1 MKVIP
6 TKDAVGMVL
15 CHDITQI
22 IRGVT
27 KDAAFR
33 KGHIVTEEDI
43 PVLLSLGKDRLYVWE
58 NDENT
63 LHENE
68 AAEIL
73 CALCRGENVGRGEVK
88 EGKISLHAECGGLL
102 KVNRPGMRA
111 VNRFGEMMIASRH
124 GNFAVKKGDPLAG
137 TRIIPLV
144 IAKEKMEK
152 ARAACLEASGGEKIL
167 NVKPFRHKKVGIL
180 TTGNE
185 VFYGRIRDTF
195 TPVILEKFAEYDAE
209 IIAHEICGDDD
220 RMETAAILRMAAAGA
235 DIIVCTGG
243 MSVDPDDRTP
253 LAIRNTGA
261 EIISYGAPVLPGA
274 MFLLSYLRQA
284 PQPARTDAVPEP
296 SAGTG
301 AGHEPS
307 VGTDAG
313 HEPSAGTDAGH
324 EPSVGTEADHE
335 PSACRQEER
344 TITIMGLPGCVM
356 YAKRTIF
363 DLILPRV
370 MADDPVTAEEL
381 ADLGEGGL
389 CLNCPVCTFPNC
401 AFGK

>member
-1 MKVIP
+1 MNPGRTESVIEGVLQIMKEIR
-6 TKDAVGMVL
+6 TQDAVGMVL

-43 PVLLSLGKDRLYVWE
+43 PVLLSLGKDYLYVWE

-73 CALCRGENVGRGEVK
+73 CALCQGENIGRGEVK
-88 EGKISLHAECGGLL
+88 EGKISLFAECDGLL
-102 KVNRPGMRA
+102 KVNSPGMRA

-124 GNFAVKKGDPLAG
+124 GNFAVKKGDLLAG

-144 IAKEKMEK
+144 IAKDKMEK
-152 ARAACLEASGGEKIL
+152 ARAESLQASGGEKIL
-167 NVKPFRHKKVGIL
+167 NVRPFKHKKVGIL

-185 VFYGRIRDTF
+185 VFYGRIKDTF
-195 TPVILEKFAEYDAE
+195 TPVILEKFAEYDTE
-209 IIAHEICGDDD
+209 IIAHETCSDDS
-220 RMETAAILRMAAAGA
+220 RMETGAILRMAAAGA
-235 DIIVCTGG
+235 DIVVCTGG

-274 MFLLSYLRQA
+274 MFLLSYLRLASGTVCQNDDDTLPGA
-284 PQPARTDAVPEP
+284 CPGQRNEAVCQGDDTLLKACSGQKGRTV
-296 SAGTG
+296 T
-301 AGHEPS
+301 
-307 VGTDAG
+307 V
-313 HEPSAGTDAGH
+313 
-324 EPSVGTEADHE
+324 
-335 PSACRQEER
+335 
-344 TITIMGLPGCVM
+344 MGLPGCVM
-356 YAKRTIF
+356 YARRTVF

-389 CLNCPVCTFPNC
+389 CLNCPVCSFPNC